1 MMQPQLFVVATSH
14 LDTQWRWTFADTI
27 QRYIPNTVTEH
38 RALFQDFPDYVFSFE
53 GSWRLE
59 LLEEYHPELLAE
71 VQEWAKQGKWAPCG
85 AVLDTGDVNTVS
97 PESLVRQILYGNRL
111 FRRLL
116 DGKDSLDIFLPDC
129 FGFGWSLPTI
139 ASHCG
144 LRGFSTSK
152 LEWGSSYGIPFSI
165 GRWIGPDGGTL
176 LAQID
181 PGQYSH
187 PIEEDRLDQNKEW
200 LKRTKT
206 VGDQCGRPFD
216 LKWFGLGDAGGAPDR
231 KSVEKLQQSIN
242 GDGELDVKS
251 VAADHLAREIS
262 DEEMAKLPAHE
273 NEFLLIEH
281 GTGTYTANAA
291 MKRMNRHN
299 ELLADLSERLSV
311 WAWLHGLDYPREEL
325 CKAWTMFLVNQMHDI
340 LPGSSIPEAYPLSY
354 NDEAVARNIFEGII
368 ERAAGALLSLHAK
381 GNQKDSESKLHPFT
395 FQRSTKDTAYQI
407 NVSNDYA
414 EMISGDLIA
423 KFDQAGNLSSLNQSG
438 KEYLNKPVRLDF
450 LHTAPEH
457 WPAWTI
463 QFAVLNGKQTGSF
476 GDGDVEF
483 AATTDDCGR
492 EVLQITRTA
501 KGSKIIERWRFE
513 KTNACEIPMLVCE
526 NFLRW
531 ETEGQILKTVF
542 PFSFDSPEATYG
554 LGVGKIKRG
563 NNREK
568 LHEVPS
574 AGWASMEDGD
584 QKVTIMTDCKFGWD
598 KPANDTLR
606 LTVVHSPE
614 MIGFNVDLGGA
625 NFNDDFSEQAQ
636 LDFGWQRYSYALQIH
651 DEIDKTQSEKVWKQF
666 INPELIFETGL
677 NVTEPKFFIQELSE
691 NLNLQSVKLAE
702 DSDEIIL
709 RVHEINGS
717 AQKDKSRIKLSVSI
731 EKARCLNGQE
741 QEVADQN
748 EVLLKDTNTIEFEIK
763 PFGLMTLALTV
774 NRSDLPKIEKPK
786 FKTVELPYN
795 LRGISPDSNRQDGD
809 IDGMGHSL
817 PSEQLPEVLC
827 FLGIDFKTGTREYHK
842 PNVLVPTG
850 QEIQL
855 PDGDWNSVHMIVCSV
870 CGRDTFLPL
879 ELHKGHQFRIPAW
892 RAKLACADNHVVNGV
907 YVDRV
912 DEMIRGF
919 HHRDCRVA
927 WTCSHVHNRNSNA
940 DDAYVRCNL
949 YAIRI
954 PFPDDGILKLPV
966 NRKLRIIAATV
977 VNESFQPAPLAN
989 DPLPFLVPKDARL

>member
-1 MMQPQLFVVATSH
+1 MMQPQLIVVATSH

-59 LLEEYHPELLAE
+59 LLEEYHPDLLAE

-165 GRWIGPDGGTL
+165 GRWVGPDGGTL

-187 PIEEDRLDQNKEW
+187 PIEEDRLDQNAEW
-200 LKRTKT
+200 LERTKT
-206 VGDQCGRPFD
+206 VGEQCGRAFD
-216 LKWFGLGDAGGAPDR
+216 LKWFGLGDTGGAPDR
-231 KSVEKLQQSIN
+231 KSIERLQQSIN
-242 GDGELDVKS
+242 GDGDLQVRS
-251 VAADHLAREIS
+251 VAADHLAREIT

-299 ELLADLSERLSV
+299 ELLADIAERLSV
-311 WAWLHGLDYPREEL
+311 WAWLHGLEYPREEL
-325 CKAWTMFLVNQMHDI
+325 CKAWTLFLVNQMHDI
-340 LPGSSIPEAYPLSY
+340 LPGSSIPEAYPLAY

-368 ERAAGALLSLHAK
+368 ERAAGALISVHSNGKQKESEIKLS
-381 GNQKDSESKLHPFT
+381 PFT
-395 FQRSTKDTAYQI
+395 FHRSDKHAVYQI
-407 NVSNDYA
+407 NVSDDHA
-414 EMISGDLIA
+414 EMVSGDLVA
-423 KFDQAGNLSSLNQSG
+423 KFDQAGNLSALIQNG
-438 KEYLNKPVRLDF
+438 KNYLKEPMRLDF

-463 QFAVLNGKQTGSF
+463 QFAALKGKPTGAF
-476 GDGDVEF
+476 GDGDVGF
-483 AATTDDCGR
+483 AISTDDRGR
-492 EVLQITRTA
+492 EVLQITRSA
-501 KGSKIIERWRFE
+501 KGSKIIEQWCFE
-513 KTNACEIPMLVCE
+513 KTSASEVPMLVCE

-531 ETEGQILKTVF
+531 ETESHILKVVF
-542 PFSFDSPEATYG
+542 PCSLQSPGATYG

-563 NNREK
+563 NSREK

-574 AGWASMEDGD
+574 AGWVSVEEGD

-598 KPANDTLR
+598 KPADDTLR
-606 LTVVHSPE
+606 MTVVHSPE
-614 MIGFNVDLGGA
+614 MVGFNVDLGGA

-636 LDFGWQRYSYALQIH
+636 VDFGWQRYSYALQIH
-651 DEIDKTQSEKVWKQF
+651 DKVDELQSEKVWEQF
-666 INPELIFETGL
+666 INPELIFTTRHEMR
-677 NVTEPKFFIQELSE
+677 EPEFFIQEMSN
-691 NLNLQSVKLAE
+691 NLNLQAVKLAE
-702 DSDEIIL
+702 DTDEIIL
-709 RVHEINGS
+709 RVHEITGKPQNE
-717 AQKDKSRIKLSVSI
+717 KSNIKLSVPI
-731 EKARCLNGQE
+731 EKVRCLNGQE
-741 QEVADQN
+741 QPLPNQDDII
-748 EVLLKDTNTIEFEIK
+748 LLESNAIDFEIK
-763 PFGLMTLALTV
+763 PFGLLTLALTV
-774 NRSDLPKIEKPK
+774 EHSELPKVKKPK
-786 FKTVELPYN
+786 FETIDLPFN

-809 IDGMGHSL
+809 LDGLGHNI
-817 PSEQLPEVLC
+817 PSEQLPEILK
-827 FLGIDFKTGTREYHK
+827 FEGIDFKTGTREYHK

-855 PDGDWNSVHMIVCSV
+855 PDGNWNSVHMIVCSIG
-870 CGRDTFLPL
+870 GRDSYLPL
-879 ELHKGHQFRIPAW
+879 QLHEGDQIRIPDW
-892 RAKLACADNHVVNGV
+892 RAKLACADNRVVDGV
-907 YVDRV
+907 YVNSV
-912 DEMIRGF
+912 DEMISGF
-919 HHRDCRVA
+919 HHRDCRVV

-954 PFPDDGILKLPV
+954 PFPEEGLLKLPV
-966 NRKLRIIAATV
+966 NRILRIIAAIV